1 MKKNIFSV
9 IIVALTVINVIL
21 TAIMFFVMLPSF
33 QKTNALISQVASV
46 LNLELNGDSD
56 ASADANYTLKDLE
69 ITTVT
74 FDEQQTINLQKSA
87 DGSDHYAIFEGYTV
101 SVNKKADD
109 YNDFKTDFITANQ
122 SVITDC
128 IRSSIQKFD
137 KDNITED
144 AVKKDALEAIQKKF
158 GTKSIVEITISNFRK
173 Q

>member
-87 DGSDHYAIFEGYTV
+87 DGSEHYAIFEGYTV
-101 SVNKKADD
+101 SVKKKADD
-109 YNDFKTDFITANQ
+109 YDDFKTDFITANQ

-144 AVKKDALEAIQKKF
+144 AVKKDALETIQKKF